1 MQVTIK
7 ANFNKQTKDSKKQL
21 VQFYVKGDDEHLPE
35 LNMMCREVVELRI
48 GSIDS
53 LTAEFVKK
61 SQDSK
66 KTVLDFVVNGGAS
79 NNHAFEFYKLAGTD
93 VELTI
98 TESQMDI
105 DEFREQQ
112 EAYREGVRGKI
123 DKDGTV
129 TVDEDQMTLEEAT
142 AAADQSGDPM
152 AGVGDGLPF
161 TSLEEEGDDLE

>member
-1 MQVTIK
+1 MQVQIK
-7 ANFNKQTKDSKKQL
+7 AHFNKQTRDSKKEL

-48 GSIDS
+48 GELEP

-66 KTVLDFVVNGGAS
+66 KTVLDFVVNSGAS
-79 NNHAFEFYKLAGTD
+79 NRHSFEYYHLAGTD
-93 VELTI
+93 IELMI

-112 EAYREGVRGKI
+112 EAYREGVRGTI
-123 DKDGTV
+123 DKDGSV
-129 TVDEDQMTLEEAT
+129 TVDKDQLTLEEI
-142 AAADQSGDPM
+142 AAANDPM
-152 AGVGDGLPF
+152 HAENNNEDPDN
-161 TSLEEEGDDLE
+161 SDDNLE